1 MITPVPS
8 PALTPGD
15 RASTLASGGF
25 FSDDLAGFSSSR
37 RWLLQCCLAGSAS
50 GVTPFLPIQL
60 SFDLHRNG
68 PSFPCYGFGPSSM
81 CRPCILLWYVP
92 VDTDLTSDDDF
103 NGGEMYV
110 MSAKNKRVSNQILG
124 GYKIQDKLSRFEEL
138 NNASLPYLGVIS
150 LGVSSDLGLVLPNLK
165 LLDLTGNLISV
176 WEVLFC
182 MSRMVMSKLNDK
194 PEEIELLHQD
204 HPRYILQNYISSSV

>member
-1 MITPVPS
+1 
-8 PALTPGD
+8 
-15 RASTLASGGF
+15 
-25 FSDDLAGFSSSR
+25 
-37 RWLLQCCLAGSAS
+37 
-50 GVTPFLPIQL
+50 
-60 SFDLHRNG
+60 
-68 PSFPCYGFGPSSM
+68 
-81 CRPCILLWYVP
+81 
-92 VDTDLTSDDDF
+92 
-103 NGGEMYV
+103 MYA

-124 GYKIQDKLSRFEEL
+124 GYKIQDKLSRFVEL

-194 PEEIELLHQD
+194 PEEIELLH
-204 HPRYILQNYISSSV
+204 PALGTLCKTIYLLQSNLSQPK

>member
-1 MITPVPS
+1 
-8 PALTPGD
+8 
-15 RASTLASGGF
+15 
-25 FSDDLAGFSSSR
+25 
-37 RWLLQCCLAGSAS
+37 
-50 GVTPFLPIQL
+50 
-60 SFDLHRNG
+60 
-68 PSFPCYGFGPSSM
+68 M
-81 CRPCILLWYVP
+81 CRPCILLWYVL

-182 MSRMVMSKLNDK
+182 MSCMVMSKLNDK
-194 PEEIELLHQD
+194 PEEIKLLHPALD
-204 HPRYILQNYISSSV
+204 YRLKELKKLHGLDVERALAENPLSKEYSVWTYLYVYIKPITLKCVGPSIGEKPPLTDKLPGSITVITNHNFQVFFFRQNTTDESQ